1 MSKSPDDDHTRR
13 AERPREAPT
22 LPLPSL
28 WRLVVAA
35 VVVIAFLYLMYS
47 SYTESPTPPPAQGP
61 HSSLPVG
68 SSRA

>member
-1 MSKSPDDDHTRR
+1 MSTHPNENHAHRTEHRR
-13 AERPREAPT
+13 EPPT

-47 SYTESPTPPPAQGP
+47 TYTESPPPPAQGQS
-61 HSSLPVG
+61 SSLAIV

>member
-1 MSKSPDDDHTRR
+1 MSTNPDENHAHPEHRR
-13 AERPREAPT
+13 EPPT

-47 SYTESPTPPPAQGP
+47 TYTESPTPPPAQGP
-61 HSSLPVG
+61 SSSLTIL